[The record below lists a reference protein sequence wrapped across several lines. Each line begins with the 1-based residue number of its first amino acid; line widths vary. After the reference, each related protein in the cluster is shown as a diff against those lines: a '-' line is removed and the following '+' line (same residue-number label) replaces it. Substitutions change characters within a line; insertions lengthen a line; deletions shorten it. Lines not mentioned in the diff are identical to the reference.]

1 MTKSFSGPWAIMG
14 DFNSI
19 KGSKEKKGGRH
30 VGESS
35 VNSLRDFIN
44 NTGVIDLDFIGPSFT
59 WSNRREGLANIRQRL
74 DQCLCD
80 QEWQTLFP
88 KASIRHLVNA
98 NSNHNPI
105 LLDTHMENTNLK

>member
-1 MTKSFSGPWAIMG
+1 MG

-19 KGSKEKKGGRH
+19 KGSKEKKGGRY

-59 WSNRREGLANIRQRL
+59 WSNRREGLTNIRQRL

>member
-1 MTKSFSGPWAIMG
+1 MG

-30 VGESS
+30 VGESL

-44 NTGVIDLDFIGPSFT
+44 NTSAIDLDFIGSSFT
-59 WSNRREGLANIRQRL
+59 RSNRREGLANIRQRL
-74 DQCLCD
+74 YQCLCD

-88 KASIRHLVNA
+88 EVSIRHLVNA
-98 NSNHNPI
+98 SSDHNPI
-105 LLDTHMENTNLK
+105 LLDTHMENTYL

>member
-1 MTKSFSGPWAIMG
+1 MVLLREPKEKIWAKVEDLTKSFSGPWAIMG

-80 QEWQTLFP
+80 QEW
-88 KASIRHLVNA
+88 
-98 NSNHNPI
+98 
-105 LLDTHMENTNLK
+105 